1 MEKFN
6 NAAGVKCNENF
17 SYSNF
22 LNFFHMIKEFLF
34 ILNMDGKILQVNRT
48 VLERLGYSEEEL
60 YGSSVLLVHPEERRE
75 EARRYV
81 EEMLE
86 GKREFCPIS
95 LLGRDGSR
103 VPVETR
109 VSRGEWD
116 GKPVLFGVSKD
127 MSDLKL
133 SEEKFSKAF
142 EASGALMAISDEKEG
157 VYIDVNR
164 TFCETLGYAKEE
176 VIGKSSKDLNL
187 FVDYS
192 DRGRVLDNLA
202 RNGHVGYAEVSV
214 RCRDG
219 RILTGCFNVEKI
231 YIADRAC
238 ILTTM
243 NDLTEIKKM
252 EEEIRKYNEQL
263 EILVRE
269 EVRQRDLVDH
279 ELKNQEHLTDLLFE
293 QPSVGIFFMMLD
305 KPVFWNDSV
314 DKEKVLDYVF
324 EHQKITR
331 VNKAMLEQYRTTT
344 SDFIGKTPNLL
355 FAHNIEHGRNVWK
368 DFFDKGYHEYETDEK
383 RFDGSNMTVKGQ
395 YVCIYDKNGRI
406 IGHFGIQSDIT
417 ESKQTEENLIKYRNE
432 LVRISGLYKIVSEN
446 IGDII
451 FVYNVDKFKF
461 TYISPSIY
469 SVLGHS
475 SDDYLVIRIEDIVS
489 PAYRN
494 TVYESIKSSVK
505 KLGED
510 PESVKNQYFQI
521 KYMHKD
527 GHDVWCETVVSFRRN
542 DEHEVEVLGRI
553 RDITESK
560 KNEEEIDF
568 ISFHD
573 METGLMNRAAL
584 RKMEIESDTQGLDS
598 LYSVIHLDID
608 NFSSVKYYYN
618 DKTLNMILKEF
629 ANLIQ
634 SETEGK
640 CLLFRYGGDEFI
652 LLVPSRDINV
662 LESISEKL
670 FNKISKRIKIGDEVV
685 VLSVSIGA
693 AAAEEN
699 MLLSQTIKNASA
711 ALYISK
717 KTKNTVTFYEPEM
730 EQIKSR
736 EVILQNDLKQ
746 AIGRDQFELYYQPIV
761 NIGSPLID
769 QAEALI
775 RWKHH
780 RYGMISPLDFIPMA
794 ERSGMIVPITEWVVN
809 EACRQAAQWRAKGII
824 DFTVSINM
832 SLVYLEKRRES
843 LVDFMTKTVKEHDIL
858 PSNIKIEIT
867 ESSLTNQPDEVIR
880 TFEELKKEGF
890 ELALDD
896 FGTGYSTFSTM
907 LDLPLD
913 VVKLDRSFTLG
924 IEKDEK
930 KQRVAE
936 SMINIFNEMGL
947 EVIAEGVETE
957 AQLSYM
963 RKYGCRL
970 IQGYIFSKPLPAD
983 KFFDY
988 LKSVKENGI
997 DILQDKDFEVPA
1009 EIKIEWRSGCR
1020 SGDHQI
1026 DRQHRALISSA
1037 NSIIN
1042 LLLKDGSRDT
1052 ILTLLENLNAE
1063 ISDHFRYEED
1073 VMLKV
1078 GFPERERIAEEHKE
1092 ILKKFDAY
1100 LNGYKCP
1107 DEKDRSYYFLVLF
1120 EDILG
1125 HMIKWDRK
1133 FFSYTG
1139 KTI

>member
-34 ILNMDGKILQVNRT
+34 ILDMDGNILQVNRT
-48 VLERLGYSEEEL
+48 VLNRLGYSEKEL
-60 YGSSVLLVHPEERRE
+60 YGRSVLLVHPEKRRE
-75 EARRYV
+75 EAKRYV
-81 EEMLE
+81 EEMLK
-86 GKREFCPIS
+86 GKREFCPIP
-95 LLGRDGSR
+95 LLARDGSR

-109 VSRGEWD
+109 VTRGEWD

-142 EASGALMAISDEKEG
+142 EASGALMAISGINDG
-157 VYIDVNR
+157 IYIDVNK

-176 VIGKSSKDLNL
+176 VIGKSSKDLKL
-187 FVDYS
+187 FVDHA
-192 DRGRVLDNLA
+192 DRGRVLDDLA

-324 EHQKITR
+324 EHQRITR
-331 VNKAMLEQYRTTT
+331 INKAMLEQYRTTAN
-344 SDFIGKTPNLL
+344 DFIGKTPNLL
-355 FAHNIEHGRNVWK
+355 FAHNIEHGRDVWK
-368 DFFDKGYHEYETDEK
+368 DFFDNGYYEYETDER
-383 RFDGSNMTVKGQ
+383 RFDGSDMTIKGQ

-406 IGHFGIQSDIT
+406 AGHFGMQTDIT
-417 ESKQTEENLIKYRNE
+417 ESKQAEENLIKYRNE
-432 LVRISGLYKIVSEN
+432 LIRISELYKMVSEN
-446 IGDII
+446 IGDVI
-451 FVYNVDKFKF
+451 FVYNVDKSKF
-461 TYISPSIY
+461 SYISPSIY
-469 SVLGHS
+469 NVLGHS
-475 SDDYLVIRIEDIVS
+475 SEDYTVIRIEDIVS
-489 PAYRN
+489 PAYIDI
-494 TVYESIKSSVK
+494 VYNSIKHSTI
-505 KLGED
+505 KLAED

-521 KYMHKD
+521 KYIHKN
-527 GHDVWCETVVSFRRN
+527 GHDLWGETIVSFRHN
-542 DEHEVEVLGRI
+542 DEHEVEVLGKI
-553 RDITESK
+553 RDITERK
-560 KNEEEIDF
+560 KQEEEINY
-568 ISFHD
+568 ISLHD
-573 METGLMNRAAL
+573 MQTGLMNRAAL
-584 RKMEIESDTQGLDS
+584 RKMEIESGSSGLDN
-598 LYSVIHLDID
+598 LYSAIHIDID
-608 NFSSVKYYYN
+608 NFSSVKNYFDDETL
-618 DKTLNMILKEF
+618 DKLIREY

-634 SETEGK
+634 NQAEDK
-640 CLLFRYGGDEFI
+640 CLLYRYEEDEFVI
-652 LLVPSRDINV
+652 LIPSEDINV
-662 LESISEKL
+662 LGSISEKL
-670 FNKISKRIKIGDEVV
+670 QNKISKQIKIDDNVV
-685 VLSVSIGA
+685 VLSASIGA
-693 AAAEEN
+693 AQAEEN
-699 MLLSQTIKNASA
+699 IHLSQTIKNAST

-717 KTKNTVTFYEPEM
+717 KTKNTVTLYEHGM
-730 EQIKSR
+730 EQIKHR

-746 AIGRDQFELYYQPIV
+746 AIEKDQFELYYQPIV
-761 NIGSPLID
+761 NICSSTVN

-780 RYGMISPLDFIPMA
+780 SYGMISPLDFIPLA
-794 ERSGMIVPITEWVVN
+794 ESTGMIVPITEWVVN
-809 EACRQAAQWRAKGII
+809 EACRQAAEWKGKGIK
-824 DFTVSINM
+824 DFKVSINM
-832 SLVYLEKRRES
+832 SLVYLKKRRES
-843 LVDFMTKTVKEHDIL
+843 LVDFITKTVKENGIL

-867 ESSLTNQPDEVIR
+867 ESSLIDQPDEVIR

-890 ELALDD
+890 EIALDD

-913 VVKLDRSFTLG
+913 VIKFDRSFTLG
-924 IEKDEK
+924 IENDEK
-930 KQRVAE
+930 KQRVTE
-936 SMINIFNEMGL
+936 SMINIFSEMGF
-947 EVIAEGVETE
+947 EVIAEGIETE
-957 AQLSYM
+957 AHLAYM

-983 KFFDY
+983 KFFEY
-988 LKSVKENGI
+988 FKSVEENGI
-997 DILQDKDFEVPA
+997 DILQGKDFEVPA
-1009 EIKIEWRSGCR
+1009 EIKIEWRSGCA
-1020 SGDHQI
+1020 SGDRQI
-1026 DRQHRALISSA
+1026 DRQHRDLISSA
-1037 NSIIN
+1037 NRIIN
-1042 LLLKDGSRDT
+1042 LLLKDESREV
-1052 ILTLLENLNAE
+1052 LLRLLENLNAE
-1063 ISDHFRYEED
+1063 IVDHFRYEED